1 MTMPNMTSPMF
12 WGRILQSMYD
22 KVSHVDGD
30 WSTWVF
36 SEIQELIADGWL
48 TAAELKLLKNEM
60 YKGPEEFERFA
71 VSHFHYAEHEQDL
84 IAKGAITVH

>member
-1 MTMPNMTSPMF
+1 
-12 WGRILQSMYD
+12 
-22 KVSHVDGD
+22 
-30 WSTWVF
+30 
-36 SEIQELIADGWL
+36 
-48 TAAELKLLKNEM
+48 M